1 MIADYERAIE
11 TESVADLKRAYPS
24 MTGLQQTGWEQF
36 FQLVRDVQAQLSL
49 TRLAVTGGAA
59 EGHVVG
65 TYTYLNSSTGRTE
78 TRPVAFNASFKQE
91 AGRWRIGQIR

>member
-1 MIADYERAIE
+1 
-11 TESVADLKRAYPS
+11 

-49 TRLAVTGGAA
+49 TKLDITGGGA
-59 EGHVVG
+59 EGHVAG

-78 TRPVAFNASFKQE
+78 SRPVAFNASFKQE
-91 AGRWRIGQIR
+91 AGRWRISQVR